1 MILANSLAKYQENL
15 EGKTMLSHE
24 YYKPRTQCCVFNIFF
39 QIDNFR
45 SVYLNRAGNEPKN
58 TFVFH
63 NYVPFNLPC
72 SKLEKK
78 RNNGD
83 ILGITLSSK
92 LFKNTKTH

>member
-15 EGKTMLSHE
+15 ESKTMLSYE
-24 YYKPRTQCCVFNIFF
+24 YIRAENPMLCVLFFF

-45 SVYLNRAGNEPKN
+45 SVYLNSAGNEPKN

-63 NYVPFNLPC
+63 NYVLFNLPC

-78 RNNGD
+78 E
-83 ILGITLSSK
+83 ITDK
-92 LFKNTKTH
+92 FWT